1 MNTFTLSIVTDS
13 KNVFSGQAE
22 YCSIVTVSGSMG
34 FEAYHEH
41 FLGVLQENSELS
53 YRDSTGKISYV
64 NLESG
69 IVSFNNNSCTVTG
82 VLSVYEEKNK

>member
-1 MNTFTLSIVTDS
+1 MKTFMLSIVTDS

-34 FEAYHEH
+34 FEAYHEP
-41 FLGVLQENSELS
+41 FLGVLADNSMIS
-53 YRDSTGKISYV
+53 FTDSTGKTSTV

-69 IVSFNNNSCTVTG
+69 IITFRNNTCTITGNSP
-82 VLSVYEEKNK
+82 EK